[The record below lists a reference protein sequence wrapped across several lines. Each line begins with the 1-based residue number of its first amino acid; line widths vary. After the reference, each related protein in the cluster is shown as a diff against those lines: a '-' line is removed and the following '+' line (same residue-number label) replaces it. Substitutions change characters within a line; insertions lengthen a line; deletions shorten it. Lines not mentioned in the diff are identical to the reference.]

1 MTLLIA
7 AMVVASACLH
17 PFWNLLIKGDRNLH
31 YGQVR
36 EIMDLL
42 AENGMTTLLLAA
54 DEATGT
60 GGSN

>member
-1 MTLLIA
+1 
-7 AMVVASACLH
+7 
-17 PFWNLLIKGDRNLH
+17 
-31 YGQVR
+31 VR

-60 GGSN
+60 GGGN